1 MTFFSRAGWAG
12 AEGQKQRRLNEAA
25 RRSEQRFARQTAAID
40 WIQNNTPGL
49 QRELDDIAK
58 LKQYRLNDLV
68 SANAAAQQAQ
78 QAPAPSRYP
87 RPSQRSEPR
96 PGLPRPS
103 VRSTPRLPVLP
114 SLTAANPQG
123 TAKIQYQSDATT
135 APVSVARTPSPP
147 VQLPVTPQGETVT
160 LTAPGAEARE
170 MTGVGLETDGI
181 NPGGGAG
188 LFGFDPSRRVVTQ
201 IDSDVGKP
209 IVQLRTLQRG
219 PAYVDLG
226 PSGQT
231 GPEFFSIGV
240 DDATPD
246 DPSPA
251 RVLATNALERINEV
265 EMQRQ
270 RQQAGA
276 GRLLWT
282 YGKYWIDR
290 AGQFFTGSAA
300 NSDAEIKAIEADFD
314 KEKAAVVDA
323 MVGETAGEPEPGPK
337 PAPTTSAASGS
348 PVAPQDFATLGATGT
363 RRTGGARTATPKN
376 VNSATPGQIA
386 KTKPGDMIKALRAVN
401 VREPAAVRNAV
412 RAAEVLAKVGKMQLS
427 ILANT
432 VTYENVDQI
441 GPAMAA
447 IYGDVAQR
455 SVELEQGLL
464 GAYTDA
470 ALRAG
475 DPVGTARFL
484 SDALGYDV
492 QIMPSGD
499 GFQIMVNGQV
509 EGTYKSKG
517 ELMQRLKTMADPAF
531 AGQLSAMQQKLM
543 FNMMEFQQQ
552 MALVDRRGMHSRA
565 AAGITAAG
573 RRANQFASIVK
584 DLPDGTIEYSTFDK
598 TTGRTIPTRYAVPTR
613 RSGNFSLTPAEYEVW
628 RRDPEGWEEARGIK

>member
-25 RRSEQRFARQTAAID
+25 RRSEQRFARQTAALD

-78 QAPAPSRYP
+78 QAAAQQAAAQQAPAPSRYP

-96 PGLPRPS
+96 LGLPRPS
-103 VRSTPRLPVLP
+103 VRSAPTLPVLP

-123 TAKIQYQSDATT
+123 TAEIPYRSDATT
-135 APVSVARTPSPP
+135 VPVSVARPSPPP
-147 VQLPVTPQGETVT
+147 VQLPVSPPGETVT
-160 LTAPGAEARE
+160 LTAPGAEAQE
-170 MTGVGLETDGI
+170 MIGVGLDPGGV
-181 NPGGGAG
+181 NPGGGAALVADPDEQERLANLARLEAMKRKG
-188 LFGFDPSRRVVTQ
+188 YFGKS
-201 IDSDVGKP
+201 S
-209 IVQLRTLQRG
+209 
-219 PAYVDLG
+219 PA
-226 PSGQT
+226 
-231 GPEFFSIGV
+231 
-240 DDATPD
+240 
-246 DPSPA
+246 DPSPFKKDVGTLVA
-251 RVLATNALERINEV
+251 ATIEGGSEAAKAIGQTQGQIAASEAAGASAAAAGVKYVADVIGQYFFGSANNSEAE
-265 EMQRQ
+265 
-270 RQQAGA
+270 QQAIVA
-276 GRLLWT
+276 ERDAKL
-282 YGKYWIDR
+282 K
-290 AGQFFTGSAA
+290 SAA
-300 NSDAEIKAIEADFD
+300 NL
-314 KEKAAVVDA
+314 VVDSLA
-323 MVGETAGEPEPGPK
+323 GNVAGEPEPE
-337 PAPTTSAASGS
+337 PTTSVASGS

-401 VREPAAVRNAV
+401 VKEPAAVRNAV
-412 RAAEVLAKVGKMQLS
+412 RAAEVLAKVGKIQLS

-517 ELMQRLKTMADPAF
+517 KLMQRLKTMADPAF
-531 AGQLSAMQQKLM
+531 GGQLSAMQQKIM
-543 FNMMEFQQQ
+543 FEHMKFQQQ

-598 TTGRTIPTRYAVPTR
+598 TTGRTLPNRYAVPTR
-613 RSGNFSLTPAEYEVW
+613 RGGNFSLTPAEYEVW
-628 RRDPEGWEEARGIK
+628 RRDPKGWEEARGIK

>member
-12 AEGQKQRRLNEAA
+12 AEGQKQRRLNEEE
-25 RRSEQRFARQTAAID
+25 RRRKQRFDRQTAAID

-78 QAPAPSRYP
+78 QAAAQQASAPSRYP

-96 PGLPRPS
+96 LGLPRPS
-103 VRSTPRLPVLP
+103 VRSAPVASPPVPALPA
-114 SLTAANPQG
+114 LTAANPQG
-123 TAKIQYQSDATT
+123 TAAIPYPSDATT
-135 APVSVARTPSPP
+135 VPVSVARPSPPP
-147 VQLPVTPQGETVT
+147 VQLPVSPQGETVT
-160 LTAPGAEARE
+160 LTAPGAEAQE
-170 MTGVGLETDGI
+170 FIGVGLDTDGV
-181 NPGGGAG
+181 NPGGGAALVADPDEQERLANLARLEAMKRKG
-188 LFGFDPSRRVVTQ
+188 YFGKSP
-201 IDSDVGKP
+201 
-209 IVQLRTLQRG
+209 
-219 PAYVDLG
+219 PA
-226 PSGQT
+226 
-231 GPEFFSIGV
+231 
-240 DDATPD
+240 
-246 DPSPA
+246 DPSPFKKDVGSLIA
-251 RVLATNALERINEV
+251 ATIEGGSEAAKAIGQTQGQLAASEAAGASAAAAGVQYVADVIGQYFFGSADNSEAE
-265 EMQRQ
+265 
-270 RQQAGA
+270 QQANIA
-276 GRLLWT
+276 KRDAKLE
-282 YGKYWIDR
+282 
-290 AGQFFTGSAA
+290 SAA
-300 NSDAEIKAIEADFD
+300 NL
-314 KEKAAVVDA
+314 VVDSLA
-323 MVGETAGEPEPGPK
+323 GNVAGEPEPE
-337 PAPTTSAASGS
+337 PTTSVASGS
-348 PVAPQDFATLGATGT
+348 PVAPQDFATLGATGA

-531 AGQLSAMQQKLM
+531 GGQLSAMQQKFM
-543 FNMMEFQQQ
+543 FKQMEFEQKMQLAQ
-552 MALVDRRGMHSRA
+552 YKAGVDLQVAR
-565 AAGITAAG
+565 TNAAG
-573 RRANQFASIVK
+573 RNKIKPGQLEIGDSGDYALTAADPRTGEQKITGYVINGVWLSE
-584 DLPDGTIEYSTFDK
+584 GEYNLMLLNPKKF
-598 TTGRTIPTRYAVPTR
+598 
-613 RSGNFSLTPAEYEVW
+613 
-628 RRDPEGWEEARGIK
+628 WENRGMSQ

>member
-12 AEGQKQRRLNEAA
+12 AEGQKQRRLNEQE
-25 RRSEQRFARQTAAID
+25 RRREQRFARQTAAID

-78 QAPAPSRYP
+78 QTQQAQQASAPSRYP

-103 VRSTPRLPVLP
+103 VRSAPVASPPVPALPA
-114 SLTAANPQG
+114 LTAANPQG
-123 TAKIQYQSDATT
+123 TAVMPFRSDSTA
-135 APVSVARTPSPP
+135 APVSVARPSPPP
-147 VQLPVTPQGETVT
+147 VQLPVSPQGETVT
-160 LTAPGAEARE
+160 LTAPGAEAQE
-170 MTGVGLETDGI
+170 FIGVGLDTDGV
-181 NPGGGAG
+181 NPGGGAA
-188 LFGFDPSRRVVTQ
+188 LSADPGEQERLARLEAITVNWA
-201 IDSDVGKP
+201 P
-209 IVQLRTLQRG
+209 
-219 PAYVDLG
+219 PA
-226 PSGQT
+226 
-231 GPEFFSIGV
+231 
-240 DDATPD
+240 
-246 DPSPA
+246 DPSPLSPPA
-251 RVLATNALERINEV
+251 DPSPLSPRTETPFYRDVANLLRYSYFKGSGPGEAFDRVV
-265 EMQRQ
+265 P
-270 RQQAGA
+270 
-276 GRLLWT
+276 
-282 YGKYWIDR
+282 R
-290 AGQFFTGSAA
+290 AGPLVVAKINQHWENLKNYFTGDVATDAQVRAA
-300 NSDAEIKAIEADFD
+300 NAEEFEQARQSYTDAVIALQ
-314 KEKAAVVDA
+314 
-323 MVGETAGEPEPGPK
+323 AGEPEPE
-337 PAPTTSAASGS
+337 PTTSVASGS

-412 RAAEVLAKVGKMQLS
+412 RAAEVLAKVSKMQLS

-509 EGTYKSKG
+509 EGTYGSKG
-517 ELMQRLKTMADPAF
+517 KLMQRLKTMADPAF
-531 AGQLSAMQQKLM
+531 GGQVSAMQQK
-543 FNMMEFQQQ
+543 
-552 MALVDRRGMHSRA
+552 MALEDLKFQRQMQLKQMEIQGRIR
-565 AAGITAAG
+565 AAGISASGGG
-573 RRANQFASIVK
+573 RPKSSSV
-584 DLPDGTIEYSTFDK
+584 TEME
-598 TTGRTIPTRYAVPTR
+598 TGIPGVIRVQA
-613 RSGNFSLTPAEYEVW
+613 
-628 RRDPEGWEEARGIK
+628 RDPVTNATRGDTLIVNPGARWPNGEPIPIGNYDLGTFEAMMREQQ